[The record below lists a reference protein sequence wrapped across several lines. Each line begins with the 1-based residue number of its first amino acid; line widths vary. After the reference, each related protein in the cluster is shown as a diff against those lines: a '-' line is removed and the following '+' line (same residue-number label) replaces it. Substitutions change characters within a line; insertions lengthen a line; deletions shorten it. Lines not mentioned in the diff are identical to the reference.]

1 MSAPMHTPA
10 PRVTAARLPAGADA
24 RLHWWALALP
34 VLAFVLLLLLLA
46 GSGEA
51 SAATG
56 EGSPL
61 VHTAAQLLRA
71 VS

>member
-1 MSAPMHTPA
+1 MSAPTHTPA
-10 PRVTAARLPAGADA
+10 PRGTGARLPAGADA

-34 VLAFVLLLLLLA
+34 VLAFVLLLLLA